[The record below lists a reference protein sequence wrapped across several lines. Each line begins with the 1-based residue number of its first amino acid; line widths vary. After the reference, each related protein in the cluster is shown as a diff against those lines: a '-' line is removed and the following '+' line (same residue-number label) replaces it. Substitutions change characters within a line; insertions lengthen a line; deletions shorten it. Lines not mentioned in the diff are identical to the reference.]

1 MSLGAATSGAF
12 RGFVA
17 FDEGGADTFY
27 GREQEIARLTNLV
40 LTEGARTVALSGEA
54 GVGKTSL
61 LRAGLVPAIQ
71 KRGGLAIYLGA
82 YDDLDAE
89 ILRATGRLGVDLPA
103 GAPDAPDR
111 PVEQLAR
118 LAHQSRGGVV
128 LVLDQ
133 LEQVLSAGGPSAEV
147 ATLLTRVVE
156 AGGARLRVVLAADAS
171 AAPRLPQLREAAGAG
186 ASVGTTLTWMS
197 LERLSVEQTTEIL
210 ERTALQSGTFFETGL
225 SAVVASDLCRGGPWR
240 PLELQ
245 LIARAIVELRLTSVR
260 KYERSGGA
268 ATLPVAVL
276 QHLCA
281 HAGGR
286 TARQALVEIARLG
299 EGSLEALSS
308 SSGIDREVLGATLG
322 SLRAQGLLR
331 SRTEADGERWALAH
345 PGLERHVA
353 ECALEDRAN
362 EAAARRSLR
371 RRVTS
376 GQRLSIPEL
385 VAVKRHLSAGLSS
398 DERLVVARS
407 MQRTI
412 LQIGGAIA
420 VALGVFL
427 FVFMDLRRSYTLGLE
442 PAGGG
447 AAARVVV
454 RLGRSNVSLFRLLP
468 THPRL
473 GDVIADTGFSAASLV
488 AETADRI
495 AAGKAT
501 GTLDPGDRSPVASP
515 PVAPAAALPVV
526 PPSAGAKPATSAAA
540 PPAGAMPARPVPAW
554 LREVLN
560 DLRPVPRGV
569 AKSLLGDPDG
579 ITSLKHAFSDPLAR
593 RETLEALAVIGR
605 GRAGEDEILAAAL
618 ADSAPE
624 IRRRGVAVAAAID
637 RVQGGGPRGATLR
650 SALADKSLDVR
661 TAVLAETAT
670 LPLAEA
676 AGILTVALRD
686 PDLNFRRSAEA
697 ATESLAERAPAVAAE
712 AVQHVVLSSDGGVR
726 RSALA
731 LFERIATRAP
741 AECAGALAQVVS
753 NEQAPEEARVAAML
767 MLRKAGTPATAL
779 RPILE
784 KAVRPDASPRLR
796 AAALPL
802 YVRLID
808 PEQAEEIARS
818 EMKGSPAARAAGA
831 AVWGT
836 VAISRPDVAST
847 PLKSFLYD
855 PSPEVRIEAARS
867 FAYLKRDGIGLLGKA
882 INDPNAEVE
891 RAAIESAL
899 ALAPVNPYQAAEML
913 AHAAKTVR
921 PAVRRSVIEA
931 LGRMGETRPAAV
943 LPPLARTLKDPDAGA
958 RAAAAL
964 AFCGIS
970 KKNAAA
976 ASPYL
981 RVAARDDHH
990 EVRAAAASC
999 LGNLGEGDPKGAAK
1013 IAVELAGAVEATVRT
1028 AAAESL
1034 GRLGANAREIALP
1047 ALAKLVAD
1055 PDRGV
1060 RIAAERAFVGAAEVP
1075 AGARPVATVGFA
1087 ESRRGVESERALNA
1101 ALVQGDAAE
1110 RRVIVSVAAE
1120 LGLAPVLRQA
1130 TADGDETVRLD
1141 AVRAAGALTPP
1152 ALDIVR
1158 GAVDDRSNAVRAEA
1172 TRILSSVS
1180 GAGAKEVLPIFESML
1195 RGGDKSAREAAVIGV
1210 GSLPGAGEGGARLL
1224 GEALA
1229 QRSEALRTAAA
1240 RALGH
1245 LAEREPDVAR
1255 PYLERAVRDPS
1266 YDVRTA
1272 AITGLALAW
1281 SRRRSAAELGE
1292 ALATAEADSPR
1303 RFVALEALVITA
1315 QQGNATE
1322 KATAKQALDQIAA
1335 AGPPLARLAAQ
1346 IGRAFIAEKPSVMH
1360 TFIERLLGS

>member
-1 MSLGAATSGAF
+1 MSVGVGTSGPF

-17 FDEGGADTFY
+17 FDEASADTFY
-27 GREQEIARLTNLV
+27 GREPETTRLANLV
-40 LTEGARTVALSGEA
+40 LGEGARTVALSGEA

-61 LRAGLVPAIQ
+61 LRAGLIPAVQ
-71 KRGGLAIYLGA
+71 KRGGLAIYLCD
-82 YDDLDAE
+82 YHDLDAE

-103 GAPDAPDR
+103 GAPDAADR
-111 PVEQLAR
+111 PAEQLAR
-118 LAHQSRGGVV
+118 LAHQSRGGMV

-133 LEQVLSAGGPSAEV
+133 LEDVLGADGPASEV
-147 ATLLTRVVE
+147 ATLITRVTE
-156 AGGARLRVVLAADAS
+156 PGGARLRLVLAADAGV
-171 AAPRLPQLREAAGAG
+171 APRLSQLRDATGGAG
-186 ASVGTTLTWMS
+186 ATMTWMS
-197 LERLSVEQTTEIL
+197 LERLSTEQTTEVL

-225 SAVVASDLCRGGPWR
+225 SAVVGADLCRNGACR

-245 LIARAIVELRLTSVR
+245 LIARAIVELRLTSIR

-281 HAGGR
+281 QAGGR
-286 TARQALVEIARLG
+286 TARQALVEVAQHG
-299 EGSLEALSS
+299 DSSLEALSS
-308 SSGIDREVLGATLG
+308 RTGIDREILGATLG
-322 SLRAQGLLR
+322 SLRAQGLLHTR
-331 SRTEADGERWALAH
+331 ASANGERWTLAH

-353 ECALEDRAN
+353 ECALEDRAKA
-362 EAAARRSLR
+362 AAARRSLR

-376 GQRLSIPEL
+376 GQRLSLPEL
-385 VAVKRHLSAGLSS
+385 IAVKRHLSTGLSS

-407 MQRTI
+407 MRRTV
-412 LQIGGAIA
+412 LQIGGAIV

-427 FVFMDLRRSYTLGLE
+427 SVFMDLRRSYTLGLE
-442 PAGGG
+442 PAGSG

-454 RLGRSNVSLFRLLP
+454 RLGRSNVSMFRLIP

-488 AETADRI
+488 AETAERI
-495 AAGKAT
+495 AAGRAT
-501 GTLDPGDRSPVASP
+501 GTLDPGDRSPSVGY
-515 PVAPAAALPVV
+515 APTSGKPTAA
-526 PPSAGAKPATSAAA
+526 GT
-540 PPAGAMPARPVPAW
+540 PARPGATGPGHPVPAW

-637 RVQGGGPRGATLR
+637 RIQGGGPRGATLR
-650 SALADKSLDVR
+650 NALADKSLDVR
-661 TAVLAETAT
+661 AAVLAETAT
-670 LPLAEA
+670 LPLSEA

-686 PDLNFRRSAEA
+686 PDLTFRRSAEA
-697 ATESLAERAPAVAAE
+697 ATESLAERAPGVACE
-712 AVQHVVLSSDGGVR
+712 AVQQVVLSSDGGVR
-726 RSALA
+726 RSALT

-784 KAVRPDASPRLR
+784 KAVRPEASPRLR

-818 EMKGSPAARAAGA
+818 EMKGPPAARAAGA

-836 VAISRPDVAST
+836 VAMSRPEVASA

-867 FAYLKRDGIGLLGKA
+867 FAYLKRDGIGLAGKA

-899 ALAPVNPYQAAEML
+899 ALAPLNPYQAAEML
-913 AHAAKTVR
+913 GHAAKTVR

-1047 ALAKLVAD
+1047 ALSKLVAD

-1060 RIAAERAFVGAAEVP
+1060 RVAAERAFVGAAAVAE
-1075 AGARPVATVGFA
+1075 GGRPPATVGFA

-1141 AVRAAGALTPP
+1141 AVRAAGALKPP

-1210 GSLPGAGEGGARLL
+1210 GGLPGAGEAGARLL
-1224 GEALA
+1224 AEALA

-1245 LAEREPDVAR
+1245 LAEREPEVAR

-1272 AITGLALAW
+1272 AIPGLALAW
-1281 SRRRSAAELGE
+1281 SRKRTTADLGD

-1315 QQGNATE
+1315 QRGSAAD
-1322 KATAKQALDQIAA
+1322 KAAAKQTLDQIAA
-1335 AGPPLARLAAQ
+1335 SGPPLARLAAQ
-1346 IGRAFIAEKPSVMH
+1346 IGRAFITEKPAVMH

>member
-1 MSLGAATSGAF
+1 
-12 RGFVA
+12 
-17 FDEGGADTFY
+17 
-27 GREQEIARLTNLV
+27 
-40 LTEGARTVALSGEA
+40 
-54 GVGKTSL
+54 
-61 LRAGLVPAIQ
+61 
-71 KRGGLAIYLGA
+71 
-82 YDDLDAE
+82 
-89 ILRATGRLGVDLPA
+89 
-103 GAPDAPDR
+103 
-111 PVEQLAR
+111 
-118 LAHQSRGGVV
+118 
-128 LVLDQ
+128 
-133 LEQVLSAGGPSAEV
+133 
-147 ATLLTRVVE
+147 
-156 AGGARLRVVLAADAS
+156 
-171 AAPRLPQLREAAGAG
+171 
-186 ASVGTTLTWMS
+186 
-197 LERLSVEQTTEIL
+197 
-210 ERTALQSGTFFETGL
+210 
-225 SAVVASDLCRGGPWR
+225 
-240 PLELQ
+240 
-245 LIARAIVELRLTSVR
+245 
-260 KYERSGGA
+260 
-268 ATLPVAVL
+268 
-276 QHLCA
+276 
-281 HAGGR
+281 
-286 TARQALVEIARLG
+286 
-299 EGSLEALSS
+299 
-308 SSGIDREVLGATLG
+308 
-322 SLRAQGLLR
+322 
-331 SRTEADGERWALAH
+331 
-345 PGLERHVA
+345 
-353 ECALEDRAN
+353 
-362 EAAARRSLR
+362 
-371 RRVTS
+371 
-376 GQRLSIPEL
+376 
-385 VAVKRHLSAGLSS
+385 
-398 DERLVVARS
+398 

-495 AAGKAT
+495 AADKAT
-501 GTLDPGDRSPVASP
+501 GTLDPGDRSP
-515 PVAPAAALPVV
+515 AAALPASTGGK
-526 PPSAGAKPATSAAA
+526 PAASAGAR
-540 PPAGAMPARPVPAW
+540 PAGATPARPVPAW

-686 PDLNFRRSAEA
+686 PDPNFRRSAEA

-712 AVQHVVLSSDGGVR
+712 AVQQVVLSSDGGVR

-767 MLRKAGTPATAL
+767 MLRKAGTPATTL

-784 KAVRPDASPRLR
+784 KAVRPEASPRLR

-867 FAYLKRDGIGLLGKA
+867 FAYLKRDGIALAGKA

-899 ALAPVNPYQAAEML
+899 ALAPVSPYQVAEML

-921 PAVRRSVIEA
+921 PAVRRSVIDA

-943 LPPLARTLKDPDAGA
+943 IPPLARTLKDPDAGA

-976 ASPYL
+976 ASPFL
-981 RVAARDDHH
+981 RIAARDDHH
-990 EVRAAAASC
+990 EVRGAAASC

-1055 PDRGV
+1055 PDRAV
-1060 RIAAERAFVGAAEVP
+1060 RIAAERAFVGAAAVP
-1075 AGARPVATVGFA
+1075 AGTRPAVATVGFA

-1101 ALVQGDAAE
+1101 ALVQGDGAE

-1141 AVRAAGALTPP
+1141 AVRAAGALKPP

-1172 TRILSSVS
+1172 TRILSGVS

-1210 GSLPGAGEGGARLL
+1210 GSLPGAGEAGAKLL

-1272 AITGLALAW
+1272 AIPGLALAW
-1281 SRRRSAAELGE
+1281 SQRRSAAELGE

-1315 QQGNATE
+1315 QQGAAAE

-1335 AGPPLARLAAQ
+1335 GGPPLARLAAQ
-1346 IGRAFIAEKPSVMH
+1346 IGRAFIAEKPAVMH

>member
-1 MSLGAATSGAF
+1 MSVGATTAGPF

-17 FDEGGADTFY
+17 FDETSAETFY
-27 GREQEIARLTNLV
+27 GREQETSRLANLV
-40 LTEGARTVALSGEA
+40 LAEGPRVVALSGES

-61 LRAGLVPAIQ
+61 LRAGLIPAVQ

-82 YDDLDAE
+82 YHDLDAE
-89 ILRATGRLGVDLPA
+89 ILRATGRLGVDLPSA
-103 GAPDAPDR
+103 APDAPDG

-128 LVLDQ
+128 LVLDH
-133 LEQVLSAGGPSAEV
+133 LEETLNADGPAAAVV
-147 ATLLTRVVE
+147 ALLARVVE
-156 AGGARLRVVLAADAS
+156 AGGARLRLVLAVDAA
-171 AAPRLPQLREAAGAG
+171 AAPRLPQLRDAAGSG
-186 ASVGTTLTWMS
+186 ATGPALTWMS
-197 LERLSVEQTTEIL
+197 LERLSGERATEIL
-210 ERTALQSGTFFETGL
+210 ERTALQSGTFFEAGL
-225 SAVVASDLCRGGPWR
+225 SAVVASDLCRGGSCR

-245 LIARAIVELRLTSVR
+245 LIARAIVELRLTSIR

-268 ATLPVAVL
+268 ATLPVTVL

-281 HAGGR
+281 QAGGR
-286 TARQALVEIARLG
+286 TARQALVEIARQG
-299 EGSLEALSS
+299 DASLAGLSAS
-308 SSGIDREVLGATLG
+308 TGIERELLGAALG

-331 SRTEADGERWALAH
+331 VRPSDGGERWALAH

-353 ECALEDRAN
+353 ECALEDRAKA
-362 EAAARRSLR
+362 AAARRSLR

-385 VAVKRHLSAGLSS
+385 VAVKRHLSAGLSP
-398 DERLVVARS
+398 DERLVVVRS
-407 MQRTI
+407 LRRTI

-420 VALGVFL
+420 VALGLFL

-454 RLGRSNVSLFRLLP
+454 RLGRSNVSMFRLLP
-468 THPRL
+468 TRPRL

-488 AETADRI
+488 AESAERI
-495 AAGKAT
+495 ATGRAT
-501 GTLDPGDRSPVASP
+501 GTLDPGDRSP
-515 PVAPAAALPVV
+515 
-526 PPSAGAKPATSAAA
+526 AGSKS
-540 PPAGAMPARPVPAW
+540 PAGALPRPGARPVPAW

-686 PDLNFRRSAEA
+686 PDPTFRHTAEA
-697 ATESLAERAPAVAAE
+697 ATESLAERAPAVACE
-712 AVQHVVLSSDGGVR
+712 AIQQVVLSSDGGAR
-726 RSALA
+726 RSAMA
-731 LFERIATRAP
+731 LFERIAARSP
-741 AECAGALAQVVS
+741 VECAGALAAVVS

-767 MLRKAGTPATAL
+767 MLRKAGTPATAM

-784 KAVRPDASPRLR
+784 KAVRPEASPRLR

-818 EMKGSPAARAAGA
+818 EMKGPPAARAAGA

-836 VAISRPDVAST
+836 VAMSRPDVATT

-867 FAYLKRDGIGLLGKA
+867 FAYLKRDGIALAGKA

-899 ALAPVNPYQAAEML
+899 TLAPVSPYQVAEML
-913 AHAAKTVR
+913 GHAAKTVR

-943 LPPLARTLKDPDAGA
+943 LPPLARTLKDPDSGA

-1047 ALAKLVAD
+1047 ALSKLVAD

-1060 RIAAERAFVGAAEVP
+1060 RIAAERAFVGAAAVA
-1075 AGARPVATVGFA
+1075 AGGRAGTVGFA

-1141 AVRAAGALTPP
+1141 AVRAAGALKPP

-1180 GAGAKEVLPIFESML
+1180 GAGANEVLPIFESML

-1210 GSLPGAGEGGARLL
+1210 GSLPGAGEAGARLL

-1245 LAEREPDVAR
+1245 LAEREPDIAR

-1272 AITGLALAW
+1272 AIPGLALAW
-1281 SRRRSAAELGE
+1281 SKRRTAADLGE

-1315 QQGNATE
+1315 QQGNAAE
-1322 KATAKQALDQIAA
+1322 KATAKQTLDQIASG
-1335 AGPPLARLAAQ
+1335 GPPLARLAAQ
-1346 IGRAFIAEKPSVMH
+1346 IGRAFIAEKPSTMH